1 MKKKL
6 KVLALFDAIRPTTI
20 DQDLSKEMKTED
32 WKTEAN
38 VLSALHTLGY
48 TEEHLAIF
56 DDLDLLRQKL
66 GTFQPDVIFNLADQF
81 KNNRGFD
88 QNIVS
93 FLEMQGVPFTGCSAT
108 GLVLCKHK
116 GISKKSCIIIASTFR
131 TSLSFRV
138 ASALPARN
146 SSSFR
151 SW

>member
-20 DQDLSKEMKTED
+20 DQDLSAEMKTED

-38 VLSALHTLGY
+38 LLTALGALGY
-48 TEEHLAIF
+48 TTEHLAIF

-66 GTFQPDVIFNLADQF
+66 ESFAPDVIFNLADQF

-93 FLEMQGVPFTGCSAT
+93 FLEMQGVPFTGCGAT

-116 GISKKSCIIIASTFR
+116 GISKKSSAIIASTCR
-131 TSLSFRV
+131 TSWSSRA
-138 ASALPARN
+138 ASASHGPG
-146 SSSFR
+146 SSSSQ